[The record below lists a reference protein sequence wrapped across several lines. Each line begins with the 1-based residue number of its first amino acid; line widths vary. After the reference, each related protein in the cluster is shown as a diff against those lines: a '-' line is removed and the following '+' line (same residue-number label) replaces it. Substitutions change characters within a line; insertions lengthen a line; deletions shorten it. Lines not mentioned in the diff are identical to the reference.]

1 MIDNLPVPP
10 QIQEFIRSYRSF
22 VVVGH
27 KEPDGDCIGSQL
39 ALASLLRRSGKD
51 VVLINPG
58 PFERQEILP
67 EKESFSSTIDP
78 EHTPQPEAV
87 FVVDCSSADRIGAVA
102 DQIRNLPVAV
112 IDHHASGER
121 FGDVHFI
128 RPDLPATTIL
138 VYALFRAI
146 GMDLIQQDAQLLFLG
161 LATDTGFFRFLSTE
175 QHVAYT
181 VAAELTR
188 AGASPREVD
197 NRISTGRSMES
208 RRLLARLLQRVEEL
222 REGAFLLTFQTLAD
236 EKEFG
241 SRRDSDALY
250 KLLLAVEGVRAVAL
264 IKEKT
269 DGCAVSFRALDD
281 TDVGKLAARFG
292 GGGHQ
297 KAAGAFGA
305 VKLSVFLSQVR
316 SALLEL
322 E

>member
-1 MIDNLPVPP
+1 MIENLPVPP
-10 QIQEFIRSYRSF
+10 QIQDFLRSYKSF

-39 ALASLLRRSGKD
+39 ALASLLRRSGKE
-51 VVLINPG
+51 VVLVNPG
-58 PFERQEILP
+58 PFDRQEILP
-67 EKESFSSTIDP
+67 EEGDFSSSIDP
-78 EHTPQPEAV
+78 ARTPPPEAV

-128 RPDLPATTIL
+128 RPDIPATTIL
-138 VYALFRAI
+138 VYALFQAI
-146 GMDLIQQDAQLLFLG
+146 GMDLIQQEAQQLFLG

-197 NRISTGRSMES
+197 NRISTGRSIES

-222 REGAFLLTFQTLAD
+222 RGGAFLLTFQTLAD

-241 SRRDSDALY
+241 TRRDSDALY
-250 KLLLAVEGVRAVAL
+250 KLLLAVEGVRVVAM

-269 DGCAVSFRALDD
+269 GGCAVSFRALDD

-305 VKLSVFLSQVR
+305 EKLSVFLRQVR